1 MLEFWYP
8 KSMYF
13 IAQGCGM
20 KQLTISCAFVL
31 SEAKIEVQCA
41 KGLQGQPVLPRLNH
55 CVMMCVPTCLQKIFW
70 PTLYPGEN
78 FKGKIINRCKLV
90 AYNFRLMWLLITQA
104 DAETSSV
111 TYEFV
116 VFPDADGDVG
126 GFYRRQWKNSWKNS
140 ETEYIVIDML
150 YPSK

>member
-1 MLEFWYP
+1 
-8 KSMYF
+8 
-13 IAQGCGM
+13 
-20 KQLTISCAFVL
+20 
-31 SEAKIEVQCA
+31 
-41 KGLQGQPVLPRLNH
+41 
-55 CVMMCVPTCLQKIFW
+55 
-70 PTLYPGEN
+70 
-78 FKGKIINRCKLV
+78 
-90 AYNFRLMWLLITQA
+90 MWLLITQA